1 MAIIN
6 NESGLQPK
14 TWISEVVGHA
24 KKDLNPGET
33 VDGIGGFS
41 SYGVAYPLSDAD
53 GLVPLGLLEGG
64 EITKPIKEGD
74 PITIDSIELPD
85 NLINDLRKSKTTKEM
100 NLDKNRK
107 LELFR
112 MMLLIRLFEE
122 SLEEMFSRG
131 ILHGTMHL
139 SIGQEATA
147 TGACLAL
154 DKEDL
159 ITSTHRGHGHCLAK
173 GAEPFRMFAELLGRE
188 DGYCRGRGGS
198 MHIADLSNGNLGANG
213 VVAGSLT
220 IAVGAAQSLKMQKKD
235 NIVLCFFGDGAVN
248 EGSFHEALNLASL
261 WELPVLFLCEN
272 NQYGMSMASKNAIAG
287 GSIVKRA
294 ESYGIESSSIDGN
307 DVEAVYQSVL
317 TNKKEIISN
326 SKPRFIECVTYR
338 YRGHSKSDRNLYR
351 TDDEINFWK
360 EEKDPLIRFT
370 SKLLEENIKKTDL
383 EKIESEVKDEIKSSV
398 KKALQSPES
407 SQTNLEE
414 DSYA

>member
-1 MAIIN
+1 MLTSA
-6 NESGLQPK
+6 
-14 TWISEVVGHA
+14 
-24 KKDLNPGET
+24 
-33 VDGIGGFS
+33 
-41 SYGVAYPLSDAD
+41 LSPID
-53 GLVPLGLLEGG
+53 VLL
-64 EITKPIKEGD
+64 
-74 PITIDSIELPD
+74 
-85 NLINDLRKSKTTKEM
+85 
-100 NLDKNRK
+100 
-107 LELFR
+107 
-112 MMLLIRLFEE
+112 
-122 SLEEMFSRG
+122 
-131 ILHGTMHL
+131 
-139 SIGQEATA
+139 
-147 TGACLAL
+147 
-154 DKEDL
+154 
-159 ITSTHRGHGHCLAK
+159 
-173 GAEPFRMFAELLGRE
+173 RMFAELLGRE

-198 MHIADLSNGNLGANG
+198 MHIAALSNGNLGANG

-261 WELPVLFLCEN
+261 WQLPVLFLCEN

-326 SKPRFIECVTYR
+326 CKPRFIECVTYR